1 MTRQTHG
8 KSREDRAKI
17 NNDHAACRYAE
28 IDSSVGIIHL
38 DQKGE
43 ALLKLV
49 LIANGINGNNLYP
62 VLEHIAPAYQ

>member
-1 MTRQTHG
+1 MQ
-8 KSREDRAKI
+8 
-17 NNDHAACRYAE
+17 HAGMGLAE